1 MPEHCA
7 LFRKINERGT
17 EVRKDGGRKG
27 RKEGSWAM
35 EKSFLSYVSS
45 NHNPHLPLVSHAV
58 VLSRHAMLLVALR
71 DEAKTAAWET
81 TPSSSTIESCF
92 SVMGLQL

>member
-7 LFRKINERGT
+7 LFRKIKERGT

-27 RKEGSWAM
+27 RKEGSCAM

-45 NHNPHLPLVSHAV
+45 KHNPHLPLVSHAV
-58 VLSRHAMLLVALR
+58 VFVSSRNAPPLNTYS
-71 DEAKTAAWET
+71 KK
-81 TPSSSTIESCF
+81 
-92 SVMGLQL
+92 